1 MLFLLVGVL
10 SLSLSFLYNYLMSRH
25 ATIYASWEAE
35 RLDLFLKNKYR
46 IELIKFAYVLAEAFS
61 GEPTRTSIKN
71 ELNYIDK
78 LHDDLLSGL
87 ILYCEKFSVIEGY
100 EVLASKE
107 EKRDYIIKEF
117 GLNLFFELL
126 EYWAG
131 GLRSILNE
139 LPAGTKGQSI
149 CTRTQVILVWA
160 SLMERKGEINWSNI
174 AILFKWFY
182 DRLCDTEYGKDILT
196 TNALKKE
203 RAWLRNAYNSN
214 LKILRKSRKSE
225 QAKLKRFENFK
236 RIVVFRRLFYP
247 HSFPKGKSWNIHCIN
262 FNENSITVKE
272 KINNNLRRWEVRFID
287 GKRYPHVS
295 NLTNNLSL
303 GDPPSITFP
312 KSKTYPEGN
321 TYIQSC

>member
-1 MLFLLVGVL
+1 V
-10 SLSLSFLYNYLMSRH
+10 SRH
-25 ATIYASWEAE
+25 LTIDTSWKAK
-35 RLDLFLKNKYR
+35 RLDLFLKNEYR

-61 GEPTRTSIKN
+61 GKPTRTSIKN

-100 EVLASKE
+100 EVLASEE

-117 GLNLFFELL
+117 GLNPFFELL
-126 EYWAG
+126 EYRAG
-131 GLRSILNE
+131 GLRSILNA
-139 LPAGTKGQSI
+139 LPARTSGRPISI
-149 CTRTQVILVWA
+149 KIKIALIWA
-160 SLMERKGEINWSNI
+160 SFMQKKGEIHWSNI
-174 AILFKWFY
+174 ARLFKWFY
-182 DRLCDTEYGKDILT
+182 KRLHNTEYGGDISTKNNL
-196 TNALKKE
+196 NKE
-203 RAWLRNAYNSN
+203 RLWLKNACNSN
-214 LKILRKSRKSE
+214 LKITRESGKSE
-225 QAKLKRFENFK
+225 QAEQKRFENFK

-247 HSFPKGKSWNIHCIN
+247 HSFPKGKSWNIFCIN
-262 FNENSITVKE
+262 FNENSIEVKE

-287 GKRYPHVS
+287 GKRYPDVS

-312 KSKTYPEGN
+312 KSKIYPEGN

>member
-1 MLFLLVGVL
+1 
-10 SLSLSFLYNYLMSRH
+10 MSRH
-25 ATIYASWEAE
+25 ATIDASWEAE
-35 RLDLFLKNKYR
+35 WLDLFLKEEYSLS
-46 IELIKFAYVLAEAFS
+46 LIKCAHILAKAFS
-61 GEPTRTSIKN
+61 GNLWPSSPPLGMTRSSIKD
-71 ELNYIDK
+71 ELIYIDNK
-78 LHDDLLSGL
+78 LRGNL
-87 ILYCEKFSVIEGY
+87 IKTLKFYCEKFSVIEGHK
-100 EVLASKE
+100 VLASEE

-117 GLNLFFELL
+117 GLNPFFELL
-126 EYWAG
+126 EYRAG

-149 CTRTQVILVWA
+149 CTRTQVVLVWA

-182 DRLCDTEYGKDILT
+182 DRLCDTEYGEDILT
-196 TNALKKE
+196 TNELKKE

-214 LKILRKSRKSE
+214 LKILRKSRKTE
-225 QAKLKRFENFK
+225 QAEQKRFENFK
-236 RIVVFRRLFYP
+236 WTKVVFRRLFYP
-247 HSFPKGKSWNIHCIN
+247 HPFQKVKPWNIHCIN

-272 KINNNLRRWEVRFID
+272 KINNNLRPWEVRFID

-312 KSKTYPEGN
+312 KSKIYPEGN